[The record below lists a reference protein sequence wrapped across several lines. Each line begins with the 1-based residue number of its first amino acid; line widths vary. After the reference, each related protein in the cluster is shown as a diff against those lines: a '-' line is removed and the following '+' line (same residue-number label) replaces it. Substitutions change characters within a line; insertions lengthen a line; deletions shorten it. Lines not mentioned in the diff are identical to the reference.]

1 MVYTIFKFYFLWLF
15 MTLICGFLWLLRVKN
30 FKPNNFAAFFK
41 KLTKCLLQ
49 QFRNFYQELTFG
61 GCLRSFVRI
70 VRHYNVSLLCTDRR
84 VQKSLIIEKIA
95 IFEKN
100 EKFYCYF
107 YSNSPSYHLTFLAK
121 IKSFRKKID
130 FCLIVKINIHWKL
143 RILFW

>member
-1 MVYTIFKFYFLWLF
+1 MTFYDSCLWFF
-15 MTLICGFLWLLRVKN
+15 MTFYALKILNPIILRH
-30 FKPNNFAAFFK
+30 FFK